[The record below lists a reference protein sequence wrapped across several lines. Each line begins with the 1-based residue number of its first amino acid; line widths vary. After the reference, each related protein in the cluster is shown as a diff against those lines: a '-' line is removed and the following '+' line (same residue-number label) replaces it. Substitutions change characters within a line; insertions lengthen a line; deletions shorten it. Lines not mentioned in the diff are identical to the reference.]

1 MTGTLKLRSILF
13 MAISPLSLP
22 GWWRCASCRCSC
34 WSSCSCSAPSPWE
47 EDVRIDV
54 VGTDCKHGVS
64 LRAARAAGR
73 GQLATDAIVDVL
85 KLLNANN
92 SDMHEKNS
100 CSWTDNSEVVQNDE
114 RPRTCCLWPMLKM
127 HHPGCIW
134 WSGLS
139 YAAAVVAAYAACRSF
154 VAVVQTLSLNAWQTH
169 GDVHTVRLVP
179 AVVYPYRWHRK
190 IVWISLPVVAVP
202 PTSVRTG
209 VSTRFLPVQ
218 KIQSRQV

>member
-1 MTGTLKLRSILF
+1 MQHL
-13 MAISPLSLP
+13 
-22 GWWRCASCRCSC
+22 
-34 WSSCSCSAPSPWE
+34 
-47 EDVRIDV
+47 
-54 VGTDCKHGVS
+54 
-64 LRAARAAGR
+64 
-73 GQLATDAIVDVL
+73 
-85 KLLNANN
+85 
-92 SDMHEKNS
+92 
-100 CSWTDNSEVVQNDE
+100 
-114 RPRTCCLWPMLKM
+114 
-127 HHPGCIW
+127 GCIW

-209 VSTRFLPVQ
+209 ARGVSYLVEKKSVETGTSMYSRAAMRRPRSSVQNLHLVGWHLSISRWLNLENTSSWLTVTKNKFLACDVRIYTPEGEASWIRVSFH
-218 KIQSRQV
+218 I